1 MLRRFG
7 YFFLT
12 NLLVLVTISIMMS
25 LLGVRGYMDANGINY
40 QDLLIWCFIWGMAG
54 SFVSL
59 QMSRWSAKKMMGIQ
73 LIDPQS
79 PGQFSW
85 LTQKVE
91 ECSKAA
97 NLPKLPEIGIY
108 ESPEINAF
116 ATGPSKS
123 RSLVA
128 FSTGIINSM
137 NKDELEGVIAHE
149 IAHIQNGDMVTMTLI
164 QGVMNAF
171 VLFFS
176 RIISFAVAN
185 LFDENKRAIVQLI
198 STIVFDI
205 LLSILA
211 HFVVN
216 FFSRKREYRADAG
229 AAALVGREKMIAALE
244 HLKRRFEPMEDVKSL
259 ATMKIAGAGDSF
271 WSTHPSLDNRI
282 GALKNSYR

>member
-40 QDLLIWCFIWGMAG
+40 QALLVWCFIWGMAG

-59 QMSRWSAKKMMGIQ
+59 QLSRWSAKKMMGIQ

-91 ECSKAA
+91 QCSKAA

-185 LFDENKRAIVQLI
+185 LFDENKRAIIRFV
-198 STIVFDI
+198 STIIFDI

-211 HFVVN
+211 HLVVN

-229 AAALVGREKMIAALE
+229 ASALVGREKMIAALE

>member
-7 YFFLT
+7 FFFLT
-12 NLLVLVTISIMMS
+12 NLLVIVTISIITS
-25 LLGVRGYMDANGINY
+25 ILGVRGYMDANGINY
-40 QDLLIWCFIWGMAG
+40 ESLLIWCLIWGMVG
-54 SFVSL
+54 SFISL
-59 QMSRWSAKKMMGIQ
+59 QMSRWSAKKIMGIR
-73 LIDPQS
+73 LIDPKS

-85 LTQKVE
+85 LTSKVE
-91 ECSKAA
+91 QCSKAA
-97 NLPKLPEIGIY
+97 GLPKLPEIGIY

-128 FSTGIINSM
+128 FSTGILNSM
-137 NKDELEGVIAHE
+137 NQDELEGVIAHE
-149 IAHIQNGDMVTMTLI
+149 IAHIQNGDMVTMTLL

-176 RIISFAVAN
+176 RIISFAIGN
-185 LFDENKRAIVQLI
+185 LVNENQRALVRFV

-211 HFVVN
+211 HLIVN
-216 FFSRKREYRADAG
+216 YFSRKREYRADAG
-229 AAALVGREKMIAALE
+229 SAALVGREKMIAALE
-244 HLKRRFEPMEDVKSL
+244 HLKRRFQPMEDVKSL

-282 GALKNSYR
+282 AALKNSYR

>member
-1 MLRRFG
+1 
-7 YFFLT
+7 
-12 NLLVLVTISIMMS
+12 
-25 LLGVRGYMDANGINY
+25 MDANGINY
-40 QDLLIWCFIWGMAG
+40 QSLLVWCLLWGMVG
-54 SFVSL
+54 SFISL

-73 LIDPQS
+73 LIDPKS

-85 LTQKVE
+85 LTGKVE
-91 ECSKAA
+91 QCSRAA

-137 NKDELEGVIAHE
+137 SQDELEGVIAHE

-185 LFDENKRAIVQLI
+185 LFDENKRALVQI
-198 STIVFDI
+198 ATTIIFDI
-205 LLSILA
+205 LLTILA
-211 HFVVN
+211 HLVVN
-216 FFSRKREYRADAG
+216 YFSRQREYRADAG
-229 AAALVGREKMIAALE
+229 AASLVGRDKMIAALE

-282 GALKNSYR
+282 GSLKNSYR

>member
-12 NLLVLVTISIMMS
+12 NLLVIITISVMTS

-40 QDLLIWCFIWGMAG
+40 EALLIWAFIWGMAG

-59 QMSRWSAKKMMGIQ
+59 QLSRWSAKKMMGIQ

-91 ECSKAA
+91 QCSKAA

-185 LFDENKRAIVQLI
+185 LFDENKRAIVQLV

-211 HFVVN
+211 HLVVN

>member
-1 MLRRFG
+1 MFRRFG
-7 YFFLT
+7 FFFLT
-12 NLLVLVTISIMMS
+12 NLLVIITISIISS

-40 QDLLIWCFIWGMAG
+40 QSLLVWCLLWGMVG
-54 SFVSL
+54 SFISL

-73 LIDPQS
+73 LIDPKS

-85 LTQKVE
+85 LTGKVE
-91 ECSKAA
+91 QCSRAA

-137 NKDELEGVIAHE
+137 SQDELEGVIAHE

-185 LFDENKRAIVQLI
+185 LFDENKRALVQI
-198 STIVFDI
+198 ATTIIFDI
-205 LLSILA
+205 LLTILA
-211 HFVVN
+211 HLVVN
-216 FFSRKREYRADAG
+216 YFSRQREYRADAG
-229 AAALVGREKMIAALE
+229 AASLVGRDKMIAALE

-282 GALKNSYR
+282 GSLKNSYR

>member
-12 NLLVLVTISIMMS
+12 NLLVLVTISIMLS
-25 LLGVRGYMDANGINY
+25 LLGVRGYMNANGINFE
-40 QDLLIWCFIWGMAG
+40 DLLKWCFVWGMAG
-54 SFVSL
+54 SFISL
-59 QMSRWSAKKMMGIQ
+59 QLSRWSAKKIMGVE

-85 LTQKVE
+85 LTQKVA

-97 NLPKLPEIGIY
+97 NLPNLPEIGIY

-123 RSLVA
+123 RALVA
-128 FSTGIINSM
+128 FSTGILNSM

-149 IAHIQNGDMVTMTLI
+149 ISHIQNGDMVTMTLL
-164 QGVMNAF
+164 QGVMNTF

-176 RIISFAVAN
+176 RVISFAVAN
-185 LFDENKRAIVQLI
+185 LFDENKRGIIQFVA
-198 STIVFDI
+198 TIIFDI

-211 HFVVN
+211 HLVVN
-216 FFSRKREYRADAG
+216 YFSRQREYRADAG
-229 AAALVGREKMIAALE
+229 AAALVGRDKMIAALE

-282 GALKNSYR
+282 RALKNSYR